1 MIKRRT
7 NPRNPECSFVP
18 EISRQIPPLYHRYS
32 ALHKGNLKVLHWK
45 LGTFLTYQ
53 HDKILKLLN
62 LKSYQWVYTFSCLS
76 NCSWSRKYAMHLSHS
91 NTIHPCSNTVSSST
105 ISLKNGR
112 LSVLDAVEV
121 EGRGAVGW
129 RFEWRLF
136 SCRLKLANRPN
147 ALLHM
152 PQTNM
157 TVHLKS
163 KSPNG
168 ESSSVLCFY
177 SISEGHVTEL
187 RNKLDKF
194 YNWTW
199 TSKFTRYVI
208 EQYFQ
213 AESLL
218 VIYQSVGMAMHSA
231 LE

>member
-1 MIKRRT
+1 MQ
-7 NPRNPECSFVP
+7 SV
-18 EISRQIPPLYHRYS
+18 S
-32 ALHKGNLKVLHWK
+32 LHKGNLKVLHWK

-105 ISLKNGR
+105 ISLKHGR

-136 SCRLKLANRPN
+136 SCRLKLASRPN

-152 PQTNM
+152 LQTNM

-163 KSPNG
+163 KSSNG
-168 ESSSVLCFY
+168 GSL
-177 SISEGHVTEL
+177 
-187 RNKLDKF
+187 
-194 YNWTW
+194 
-199 TSKFTRYVI
+199 
-208 EQYFQ
+208 
-213 AESLL
+213 SLL
-218 VIYQSVGMAMHSA
+218 RIYTVLVGSRDWA
-231 LE
+231 LKQVRQVLQLYLN